1 MIRRKKPPV
10 HVKEATFFKL
20 ADIYHAVSTLNEVDY
35 EYYVSGK
42 KIASG
47 TGWVITIGLSPDDS
61 ATIVMGKMIYINPRS
76 FDYGEFAEI
85 EGGRVQLRLFADDT
99 ELRLISKESEG
110 EAPPIVRRLRKL
122 EEEAL
127 ELFAGLD
134 DED

>member
-1 MIRRKKPPV
+1 MLKRKKPPV
-10 HVKEATFFKL
+10 YVREATFFKL
-20 ADIYHAVSTLNEVDY
+20 ADIYHAISTLNEVDY

-61 ATIVMGKMIYINPRS
+61 ATIVMGKFIYINPRS

-85 EGGRVQLRLFADDT
+85 EDGRVQLRLFTEDA
-99 ELRLISKESEG
+99 ELRLISKESEE

-122 EEEAL
+122 EEEGI
-127 ELFAGLD
+127 ELLAGLD
-134 DED
+134 EED